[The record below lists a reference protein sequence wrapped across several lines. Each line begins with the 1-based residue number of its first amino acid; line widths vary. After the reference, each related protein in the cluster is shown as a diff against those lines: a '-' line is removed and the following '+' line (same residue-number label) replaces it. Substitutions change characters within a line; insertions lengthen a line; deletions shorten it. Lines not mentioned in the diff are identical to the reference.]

1 HSSPPVRN
9 NQETLIQVP
18 SEVDAKSGT
27 AIFPPARATA
37 VDGAQTTTD
46 KVFGD
51 ASETSAL
58 TRVGAVLGTPLY
70 MSPEQCRGDKLDIRT
85 DVYSLGIIAY
95 QMLGG
100 APPFTGNY
108 TDVLEAHKQNPPAP
122 LEAKRVPRKV
132 KATVMSAL
140 AKDVANR
147 PPSAEAFVSRLR
159 AHSEGV
165 GALLR
170 RGLVIYSEHLPTF
183 LKLALLLFAPMFL
196 LALMQTTIRF
206 LAVYEVIPNLPSKIA
221 YGVLSFASL
230 FVNVFFSSIL
240 AGVTT
245 WIVAQYLAA
254 PLRPVTLRPALAE
267 VRKHLRTFAGT
278 VMPISIAALFGLF
291 LCVVPGLILFIRY
304 ALVAPVVMM
313 EGLRGRAALRRSTQ
327 LVKRSL
333 PTVIAVISIN
343 LLVPLILGIFMAVV
357 VALTSQGSEP
367 KKTKTENSQAIQENA
382 EGQQTPAAKA
392 EIQNSDNADDG
403 KQNDGIRI
411 TTSMGGPVLKIE
423 EGSGSVEERRRKR
436 INNTVRE
443 EIIQLLWLPVAF
455 FIASLFSV
463 VQALLYL
470 KTRQAGGESMQNLLA
485 QFEETDQPQRN
496 WQTRLKDRLEQSG
509 RTASKS

>member
-1 HSSPPVRN
+1 
-9 NQETLIQVP
+9 
-18 SEVDAKSGT
+18 
-27 AIFPPARATA
+27 
-37 VDGAQTTTD
+37 
-46 KVFGD
+46 
-51 ASETSAL
+51 
-58 TRVGAVLGTPLY
+58 
-70 MSPEQCRGDKLDIRT
+70 
-85 DVYSLGIIAY
+85 
-95 QMLGG
+95 
-100 APPFTGNY
+100 
-108 TDVLEAHKQNPPAP
+108 
-122 LEAKRVPRKV
+122 
-132 KATVMSAL
+132 
-140 AKDVANR
+140 
-147 PPSAEAFVSRLR
+147 
-159 AHSEGV
+159 
-165 GALLR
+165 
-170 RGLVIYSEHLPTF
+170 
-183 LKLALLLFAPMFL
+183 
-196 LALMQTTIRF
+196 
-206 LAVYEVIPNLPSKIA
+206 
-221 YGVLSFASL
+221 
-230 FVNVFFSSIL
+230 
-240 AGVTT
+240 
-245 WIVAQYLAA
+245 
-254 PLRPVTLRPALAE
+254 
-267 VRKHLRTFAGT
+267 
-278 VMPISIAALFGLF
+278 MPISIAALFGLF

-382 EGQQTPAAKA
+382 EGQQTPAAKE
-392 EIQNSDNADDG
+392 EIQNSDNAVDG